1 MERSV
6 DILNELNEIS
16 PVVAGIGSANVF
28 VVPEG
33 YFEAVPATVLACINN
48 EISAGADVPAGYFD
62 TLSNNIL
69 SKIDGTVAHE
79 LQEISP
85 FMASL
90 EKLTP
95 YEVPANYF
103 EQVAGNTTSLVAED
117 NVPAV
122 LQGVN
127 KVQPFEVPAGY
138 FEQLAGNVLKK
149 VKEQGGA
156 KIIAM
161 PKRSNTFLKYAV
173 AAVFTG
179 VAALGVYKYVDT
191 TTTHFETPVAMDE
204 KKFNEKLDNVNEE
217 DIIKYLEKNGSEEDL
232 AALSSG
238 IDEKDLP
245 DQEEYFTDETTLDKF
260 LEDID
265 LKN

>member
-16 PVVAGIGSANVF
+16 PVVAGIGRANVF

-33 YFEAVPATVLACINN
+33 YFEAVPATVLACVNN

-69 SKIDGTVAHE
+69 GKIDGTVAHE
-79 LQEISP
+79 LQHISP
-85 FMASL
+85 FMANL
-90 EKLTP
+90 KKVTP

-117 NVPAV
+117 NIPAV
-122 LQGVN
+122 LQGAE
-127 KVQPFEVPAGY
+127 KLQPFEVPAGY
-138 FEQLAGNVLKK
+138 FEQLADNVLNK
-149 VKEQGGA
+149 VKEKGA
-156 KIIAM
+156 AKVITM
-161 PKRSNTFLKYAV
+161 PKRRNAILKYAV

-179 VAALGVYKYVDT
+179 VAALGVYKYVGNT
-191 TTTHFETPVAMDE
+191 TNSIEVPTVMNE
-204 KKFNEKLDNVNEE
+204 KIFNEKLDNLNEE

-260 LEDID
+260 LEDIE